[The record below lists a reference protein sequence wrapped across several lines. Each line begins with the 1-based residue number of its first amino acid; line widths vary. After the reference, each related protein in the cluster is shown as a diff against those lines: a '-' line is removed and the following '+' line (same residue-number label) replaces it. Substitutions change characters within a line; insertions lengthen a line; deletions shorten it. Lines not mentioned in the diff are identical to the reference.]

1 MMKTIYNIAKNE
13 LRQLFYSP
21 IAWILLVIFF
31 VQCGAAFSEVMSML
45 LRVKLL
51 GHGLSVVTNQI
62 FIDNWNGVFP
72 NIQGYLFIYIP
83 LLTMGIMSREKTT
96 GTDRLLLS
104 SPVSET
110 QIVLGKFL
118 SMVFYGFIMLS
129 GLLIQALLCCVVVKD
144 IDAGPVFSGLLG
156 LYLLLLAYSAI
167 GIFMSSL
174 TRYQIIAAVGTIA
187 ALFGLNYLTT
197 VGQGIPVVREIAFWV
212 GISGRASTFIRG
224 MICSEDVIYFLTII
238 ALFLSLTI
246 LRLQGEAVRSTRKVM
261 TLKYIAVI
269 VLFCGIGFASSRPVF
284 KFYLDTTR
292 TKSNTLTVESQKVME
307 KLDGPM
313 TITTYVNLLGNDMYN
328 GLPRNY
334 TRDVSR
340 FDWYTRFKP
349 EIKMK
354 YVYYWHPSQSYP
366 INNKKF
372 EGLDSLQ
379 KAEKMAKIHKVDF
392 DKFLSPDQMADM
404 IAELDL
410 QTEDFRFLRVI
421 EGGPHGRTAR
431 LRIYEDNERHPGE
444 REITAAMK
452 RLYEDVP
459 KVGVLYGHDER
470 DIFNIGD
477 KGYFTFASSYVFRH
491 ALVNQGFDVE
501 MVSLAEAD
509 VPEDISILLI
519 ADPKSHYTAE
529 ELARIEKYIE
539 NGGNLFIA
547 AKPYNRQYITPVM
560 EMTGL
565 DFMDGI
571 LVQESKLYAQDLIVG
586 DISKQA
592 DLVSPGYAMYRLK
605 KNKVAGLSTMGIIT
619 DGAAEKGFN
628 VLEISTTDSLV
639 TDSTRV
645 WNELQVVDFEN
656 NKATF
661 DPATGERLLKKQP
674 IAVALDRMVGQKK
687 QSIVVIGNA
696 DMIAN
701 GELMMNRT
709 GIPAANYCLISES
722 FHYLTDGN
730 FPIYAGRP
738 ASPDTDIYLKQ
749 GAKDWIK
756 WIFNGILPGIIAL
769 LGIFILIRRKSR

>member
-1 MMKTIYNIAKNE
+1 MKTIYNIAKNE

-31 VQCGAAFSEVMSML
+31 VQCGMAFSEVMSML

-72 NIQGYLFIYIP
+72 GIQGYLFLYIP

-104 SPVSET
+104 SPISET
-110 QIVLGKFL
+110 QIVCGKFL
-118 SMVFYGFIMLS
+118 SMVFYGLIMLS
-129 GLLIQALLCCVVVKD
+129 GLLLQALFCCVVVKD

-187 ALFGLNYLTT
+187 ALFGLNYLTS
-197 VGQGIPVVREIAFWV
+197 VGQDIPVIREIAFWV

-224 MICSEDVIYFLTII
+224 MICSEDVIYFLTIM
-238 ALFLSLTI
+238 ALFLSLTV
-246 LRLQGEAVRSTRKVM
+246 LKLQAEAARSSSKVM
-261 TLKYIAVI
+261 AIKYLVVI
-269 VLFCGIGFASSRPVF
+269 LLFCGIGFASSRPAF
-284 KFYLDTTR
+284 KYYLDTTF

-307 KLDGPM
+307 KLEGPM

-328 GLPRNY
+328 GLPSSY
-334 TRDVSR
+334 TRDVAR

-379 KAEKMAKIHKVDF
+379 KAEKLAKIYKLDF
-392 DKFLSPDQMADM
+392 EDFLSPDQMKDM

-410 QTEDFRFLRVI
+410 EKEDFRFLRII
-421 EGGPHGRTAR
+421 EGGPYGRTAR
-431 LRIYEDNERHPGE
+431 LRMYEDNERHPGE

-501 MVSLAEAD
+501 MISLAEND

-519 ADPKSHYTAE
+519 ADPKSHYTPE
-529 ELARIEKYIE
+529 ELARIERYVAK
-539 NGGNLFIA
+539 GGNLYIA
-547 AKPYNRQYITPVM
+547 AKPYNREYIAPVM
-560 EMTGL
+560 AMTGL
-565 DFMDGI
+565 DFMDGV
-571 LVQESKLYAQDLIVG
+571 LVQESKMYAQDLIVG

-592 DLVSPGYAMYRLK
+592 DKVSPGYAMYRLK

-619 DGAAEKGFN
+619 EGAAQKGFN

-645 WNELQVVDFEN
+645 WNELQVIDFEN
-656 NKATF
+656 NKATY
-661 DPATGERLLKKQP
+661 DPATGEKLLMKQP
-674 IAVALDRMVGQKK
+674 IAVALNRMVGDKK
-687 QSIVVIGNA
+687 QNIVVIGNA

-701 GELMMNRT
+701 GELMQSRT

-738 ASPDTDIYLKQ
+738 LSPDTDIYLSQ

-756 WIFNGILPGIIAL
+756 WIFNGILPGLIAL
-769 LGIFILIRRKSR
+769 FGIFLLIRRKSR